1 MSCRHIFGHSSSQ
14 YKTGWSRL
22 GKLQVQWDTS
32 SWADSSSSSSSEE
45 DAQQQQQG
53 P

>member
-1 MSCRHIFGHSSSQ
+1 VLGNCQ
-14 YKTGWSRL
+14 VLATWL

-32 SWADSSSSSSSEE
+32 SWSDSSSSSSEVEE
-45 DAQQQQQG
+45 EQG